1 MSLEE
6 RRARSDERKRQKG
19 LESAPQSSV
28 EVFDGRVESLPS
40 PSTPSL
46 PAVTDDQRV
55 RLVEALD
62 RHEVSEEMLVRICK
76 EATGATVTRRASTP
90 DGSTY
95 YEETDDHS
103 TRLKGAAEL
112 KGMMQLAG
120 RMPVDVKEEGGVRQT
135 IMIRIEADG
144 SRVAIAQEIRG

>member
-1 MSLEE
+1 MFDPIKGDWPRGEREKRKPGRPKGRRDSQPRKSRGRMSLEE
-6 RRARSDERKRQKG
+6 RWARSDERKRQKG

-62 RHEVSEEMLVRICK
+62 RHEVSEEMLV
-76 EATGATVTRRASTP
+76 
-90 DGSTY
+90 
-95 YEETDDHS
+95 
-103 TRLKGAAEL
+103 
-112 KGMMQLAG
+112 
-120 RMPVDVKEEGGVRQT
+120 
-135 IMIRIEADG
+135 
-144 SRVAIAQEIRG
+144 